1 MIMKKA
7 EHLTSEGVKAIIN
20 IKASINRGLSTSL
33 KQAFPG
39 YIPVLRPL
47 VVPQKLLIHPSWIAV
62 EKKIFFSL
70 ASGDGSFMVKVTNS
84 NDLKAGVEKKK
95 IIFFLCWI
103 GLCFNSTF
111 SWSISY
117 YDFSWSFGVWTLLYL

>member
-1 MIMKKA
+1 MKKA

-39 YIPVLRPL
+39 YILVLRPL
-47 VVPQKLLIHPSWIAV
+47 VVPQKLLIHPSWIAG
-62 EKKIFFSL
+62 F

-84 NDLKAGVEKKK
+84 NDLKAGVEKKNF
-95 IIFFLCWI
+95 FFLCWI

>member
-47 VVPQKLLIHPSWIAV
+47 VVPQKLLIHPS
-62 EKKIFFSL
+62 
-70 ASGDGSFMVKVTNS
+70 
-84 NDLKAGVEKKK
+84 
-95 IIFFLCWI
+95 
-103 GLCFNSTF
+103 
-111 SWSISY
+111 
-117 YDFSWSFGVWTLLYL
+117 

>member
-7 EHLTSEGVKAIIN
+7 EDLTSEGVKAIIN

-47 VVPQKLLIHPSWIAV
+47 VVPQKLLIHPS
-62 EKKIFFSL
+62 
-70 ASGDGSFMVKVTNS
+70 
-84 NDLKAGVEKKK
+84 
-95 IIFFLCWI
+95 
-103 GLCFNSTF
+103 
-111 SWSISY
+111 
-117 YDFSWSFGVWTLLYL
+117 